1 MANRNT
7 LSVNKLEDFKEWLIS
22 DGWRLHRTKGFYE
35 VLRATKDG
43 KIRPLIV
50 YKRLDTNIGCDLVHY
65 TLDDR
70 DCGVLRAYLKARKDN
85 G

>member
-22 DGWRLHRTKGFYE
+22 DGWRLHRTKGVYE

-43 KIRPLIV
+43 KPLPLIV
-50 YKRLDTNIGCDLVHY
+50 YRRNDTNNGGTLVHY
-65 TLDDR
+65 TFADR
-70 DCGVLRAYLKARKDN
+70 DCGVLRAYLKARKTN